1 MNIEQEKFDS
11 LKELSEIQMQIA
23 QGRSLIL
30 ALGVELEQHMKLRED
45 EALDRVAKVLKESQ
59 EALQKISL
67 NHQSLA
73 AYRSELQA
81 YAIELQG
88 FSSTLSALF
97 QDFSKRMSEADADMK
112 VHHKDVSEV
121 LRQIKVERVSIE
133 EDRKQLARERQQTN
147 DGMKLLAS
155 QRAALQS
162 AWDHLKVKQ

>member
-30 ALGVELEQHMKLRED
+30 KLGVELEQHMKLRED
-45 EALDRVAKVLKESQ
+45 EAHERVAKVLKESQ

-67 NHQSLA
+67 NHQSLT

-88 FSSTLSALF
+88 FSSTLATLF
-97 QDFSKRMSEADADMK
+97 QDFSDRMGEADSDMK
-112 VHHKDVSEV
+112 RHHKDVADI
-121 LRQIKVERVSIE
+121 LRSMRVESVSIAG
-133 EDRKQLARERQQTN
+133 DREQLSRERQQTN

-162 AWDHLKVKQ
+162 AWDHLKTKK